1 MSAQNRLNTKD
12 LINIGI
18 YTAMYLVVFFVIG
31 MLNAFPVF
39 YPISLFV
46 APLITGIPFMLFT
59 TKIKKSGMIFIMA
72 LILGVFWL
80 AMGYTWLPLVTY
92 CISSLVVEI
101 TFKAAHF
108 QNFKLLMVGYGFF
121 SCGMIGCQLP
131 IWIMAD
137 TYLSYV
143 ETEMGAQYVADLT
156 HYMPWWMGFVGLIL
170 IFIGAM
176 FGALLGRKMLKKH
189 FKRAG
194 IV

>member
-92 CISSLVVEI
+92 CISSLVAEI

-108 QNFKLLMVGYGFF
+108 QNFKLLMVG
-121 SCGMIGCQLP
+121 
-131 IWIMAD
+131 
-137 TYLSYV
+137 
-143 ETEMGAQYVADLT
+143 
-156 HYMPWWMGFVGLIL
+156 
-170 IFIGAM
+170 
-176 FGALLGRKMLKKH
+176 
-189 FKRAG
+189 
-194 IV
+194 